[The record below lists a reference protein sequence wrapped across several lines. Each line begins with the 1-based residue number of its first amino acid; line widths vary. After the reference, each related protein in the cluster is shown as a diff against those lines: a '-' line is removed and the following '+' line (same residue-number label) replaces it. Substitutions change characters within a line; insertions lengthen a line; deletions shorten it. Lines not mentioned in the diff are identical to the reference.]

1 MPHPASRRCTVRYA
15 LAVTCAATLSAALA
29 TNASAQN
36 LYDFSAVTT
45 LAQDAVAGRN
55 VNSPVRGFEIM
66 LVKEG
71 RIVYQRAFGRWS
83 LNEVAAADSA
93 TKTLAG
99 ALIMSL
105 TDSAPNSFSL
115 DTRLSQYIPAF
126 SGPKSAITIRQAF
139 SHISGLEPS
148 NVVSSTT
155 LTLQQAA
162 LVIASNP
169 LEFAPGSTFS
179 YGGSSMHAAG
189 AVAELAGGAAWNDLF
204 AQRIAGPLGM
214 TRTRFVLSSP
224 TNPRIAGGCES
235 NAAEF
240 CRFMEM
246 LRRGGEIDGVRVLSQ
261 AAVTD
266 MLTRQ
271 PAPGIPIANT
281 PLDGSSDYGIGIWLD
296 HRHPNGTIEGV
307 QAAGARGFSSW
318 IDFDDGMVGAF
329 VTDLTLGQNIRELV
343 DQIRVAAQEA
353 IRNPT
358 PCPADFNA
366 DWFLDFF
373 DFGAF
378 VECFE
383 GVACPPGKTADFNA
397 DGFADFFDYDAFVG
411 GFEEGC

>member
-1 MPHPASRRCTVRYA
+1 MHSRSKPHGSVRQT
-15 LAVTCAATLSAALA
+15 LVLLGAAAFTTHAC
-29 TNASAQN
+29 AQN

-45 LAQDAVAGRN
+45 LAEDALAGRN
-55 VNSPVRGFEIM
+55 VGSPVRGFELM

-71 RIVYQRAFGRWS
+71 RTVYQRAFGRWS
-83 LNEVAAADSA
+83 LNEVGAADSA

-99 ALIMSL
+99 AVIMSL
-105 TDSAPNSFSL
+105 TDSSPNPFSL
-115 DTRLSQYIPAF
+115 DTRLAQYIPAF
-126 SGPKSAITIRQAF
+126 SGQKSTITIRQAF
-139 SHISGLEPS
+139 SHTSGLEPS
-148 NVVSSTT
+148 NVVSSTS
-155 LTLQQAA
+155 LSLQQAA

-169 LEFAPGSTFS
+169 LEFIPGSTFS

-189 AVAELAGGAAWNDLF
+189 AVAELAGGAPWNTIF
-204 AQRIAGPLGM
+204 AQRLAGPLGL

-261 AAVTD
+261 AAVSQ
-266 MLTRQ
+266 MFTRQ

-281 PLDGSSDYGIGIWLD
+281 PLEGSSDYGIGIWLD
-296 HRHPNGTIEGV
+296 HRHPDGTLEGV
-307 QAAGARGFSSW
+307 QAAGARGFSAW
-318 IDFDDGMVGAF
+318 IDFDDGMVGTFA
-329 VTDLTLGQNIRELV
+329 TDLTLGQNIRELI
-343 DQIRVAAQEA
+343 DQIRTAAQDA
-353 IRNPT
+353 IRNPR

-366 DWFLDFF
+366 DGFLDFF
-373 DFGAF
+373 DYDAF

-383 GVACPPGKTADFNA
+383 GGPCPAGKSADFNA
-397 DGFADFFDYDAFVG
+397 DGFADFFDYDAFVA